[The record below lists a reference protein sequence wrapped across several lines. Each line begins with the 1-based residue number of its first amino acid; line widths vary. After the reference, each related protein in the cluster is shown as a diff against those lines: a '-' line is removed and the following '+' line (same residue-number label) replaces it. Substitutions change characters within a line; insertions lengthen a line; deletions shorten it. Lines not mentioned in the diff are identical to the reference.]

1 MIKTSELIWQDTQHQ
16 MLFELI
22 DQIKEEPFKSN
33 TLTKLQFYAESH
45 FVLEEA
51 YMTELNY
58 PHAKAHIAAHNR
70 FRTELDLM
78 VETQS
83 NVVDSEFRES
93 LSIFLTEWLKLHVLG
108 IDKKLEQ
115 FIMESKIK

>member
-22 DQIKEEPFKSN
+22 DQIKEEPFKSS
-33 TLTKLQFYAESH
+33 TLNKLQFYAESH

-58 PHAKAHIAAHNR
+58 PHAKAHVDAHNR
-70 FRTELDLM
+70 FRAELALM
-78 VETQS
+78 VEAQP
-83 NVVDSEFRES
+83 NLVGEFRES
-93 LSIFLTEWLKLHVLG
+93 LSIFLTGWLKLHVLG

-115 FIMESKIK
+115 FIVSIR